1 MSTAQNARRRL
12 GPFGRRGLKR
22 ADGSMSLVQ
31 HLTELR
37 TRLVISAVAFVA
49 LSVGAFVFFEPILD
63 VLLRPLC
70 SIDADKLGPQGCRL
84 IFHGVMEAFTVRL
97 KVTAMVGIAVSSPI
111 WLYQLW
117 AYVVPA
123 LSNKERHYALPF
135 LFSTIALLLV
145 GAGFAYLTLPMG
157 LNFLI
162 SIGGSDLV
170 PLLGADTYLNFIGL
184 LLIGFGVA
192 FELPLL
198 VFFLGLAGV
207 ISVSQLRAKRRLA
220 IVLVVALAAVVTPSQ
235 DPYTMLALAVPLYL
249 FYEAAIF
256 ALSVV
261 ARRRAKAEEANAMK
275 MSDDEEEVAQR

>member
-1 MSTAQNARRRL
+1 
-12 GPFGRRGLKR
+12 
-22 ADGSMSLVQ
+22 
-31 HLTELR
+31 
-37 TRLVISAVAFVA
+37 
-49 LSVGAFVFFEPILD
+49 
-63 VLLRPLC
+63 
-70 SIDADKLGPQGCRL
+70 
-84 IFHGVMEAFTVRL
+84 
-97 KVTAMVGIAVSSPI
+97 
-111 WLYQLW
+111 LW

-157 LNFLI
+157 LSFLI

-170 PLLGADTYLNFIGL
+170 PLLAADTYLNFIGL

-207 ISVSQLRAKRRLA
+207 IPVAQLRAKRRFA
-220 IVLVVALAAVVTPSQ
+220 IVLVVGLAAVVTPSQ

-249 FYEAAIF
+249 FYEGAIF

-261 ARRRAKAEEANAMK
+261 DRRRAKAAEANAMK
-275 MSDDEEEVAQR
+275 MSDDDEEVAQR